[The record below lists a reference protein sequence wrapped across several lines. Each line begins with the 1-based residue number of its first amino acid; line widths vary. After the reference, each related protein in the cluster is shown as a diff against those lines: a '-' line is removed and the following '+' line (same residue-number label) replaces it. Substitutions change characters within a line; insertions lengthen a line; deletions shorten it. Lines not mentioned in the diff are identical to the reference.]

1 MANQDDDDSTKENQP
16 NDSDENFGLPNL
28 EYKPLEEQA
37 PKEESPAPVTDESAE
52 PESTTPTESF
62 DSYAVDESKSKA
74 PLIITIVIIL
84 VVAVA
89 GYLVYSYAYLP
100 RVRAEEK
107 AKKEAAAKKA
117 ADDKAK
123 AELAARE
130 REEAEKRRLAEE
142 QAKAMPAVGTIEI
155 LSARTRRYY
164 VVVTSD
170 IDDDLLM
177 DYAKKLSATGVSTKV
192 IPPFGGKKFYRL
204 AVADQDTFALAQA
217 AADANKTT
225 YGAGVWVLKY

>member
-1 MANQDDDDSTKENQP
+1 MANQDDDSTKENQS

-37 PKEESPAPVTDESAE
+37 PKEEAPAPVMEENTE
-52 PESTTPTESF
+52 PERSTPTESY
-62 DSYAVDESKSKA
+62 DTYAVDESKSKA

-89 GYLVYSYAYLP
+89 GYLIYSYAYLP
-100 RVRAEEK
+100 SVREKEK
-107 AKKEAAAKKA
+107 ARKEAADRKA
-117 ADDKAK
+117 AEQKAK
-123 AELAARE
+123 AEQEARE
-130 REEAEKRRLAEE
+130 REAAEKRRQEE
-142 QAKAMPAVGTIEI
+142 EAAKAKPAVGTIEV

-164 VVVTSD
+164 VVITSD

-177 DYAKKLSATGVSTKV
+177 DYAKKLSANGVSTKV

-204 AVADQDTFALAQA
+204 AVDDQDTFALAQA
-217 AADANKTT
+217 KADENKAT
-225 YGAGVWVLKY
+225 YGPAVWVLKY